1 MRMEV
6 TNTGKQRTA
15 DDGCKRYRA
24 VNMSF
29 DLRARWLSFP
39 IPDDE
44 GKEGRLEAQRGIR
57 EGLIF
62 EYGIDHHEQKI
73 KNFIEVDVAPSSVLS
88 VHNELLAQLRGAF
101 IGGAYYPAL
110 VGAGALGERL
120 LNEIFLT
127 LRKYFI
133 THPATKDVRNK
144 KSIDNWMK
152 LIGILREWDAISE
165 AVATDFQELLSIRN
179 PTVHFG
185 IPDLHVTGGRAEALK
200 AILILQ
206 KIIAQLFPAMEA
218 SDFFIQH
225 PQGFL
230 YLKRE
235 SEDLPFVK
243 EFLIPSC
250 VLVSPQNEYRDY
262 ATENMTVVDNAEFNQ
277 DYGIDELSD
286 VDFINWANPVDVD
299 HGEPVAETEVGA
311 EEDEEVKEKSA

>member
-1 MRMEV
+1 MRMEI
-6 TNTGKQRTA
+6 TNTGKKRTA
-15 DDGCKRYRA
+15 DDGCRRYRA
-24 VNMSF
+24 VNLSF
-29 DLRARWLSFP
+29 DFRARSLTFP

-44 GKEGRLEAQRGIR
+44 GKEWRLETQRGIR
-57 EGLIF
+57 DGLMF

-73 KNFIEVDVAPSSVLS
+73 KNFIEVDIAPCSVLS
-88 VHNELLAQLRGAF
+88 VHNELLAQVRGAF
-101 IGGAYYPAL
+101 IGRAYYPAL

-133 THPATKDVRNK
+133 SHPATKDVRNN

-152 LIGILREWDAISE
+152 LIRILREWDAISE
-165 AVATDFQELLSIRN
+165 TVAIGFQELLSIRN
-179 PTVHFG
+179 PTVHYG

-206 KIIAQLFPAMEA
+206 KIIAQLFPAMEP

-225 PQGFL
+225 PQGFP

-235 SEDLPFVK
+235 SEELPFVK

-250 VLVSPQNEYRDY
+250 VLVSPQNEYRDF
-262 ATENMTVVDNAEFNQ
+262 ATENMTVLDNAEFNQ
-277 DYGIDELSD
+277 DFGIDELSD
-286 VDFINWANPVDVD
+286 VDFIKWANPVVVD
-299 HGEPVAETEVGA
+299 NEDSAPETDAETEA
-311 EEDEEVKEKSA
+311 DQEVKEKSA